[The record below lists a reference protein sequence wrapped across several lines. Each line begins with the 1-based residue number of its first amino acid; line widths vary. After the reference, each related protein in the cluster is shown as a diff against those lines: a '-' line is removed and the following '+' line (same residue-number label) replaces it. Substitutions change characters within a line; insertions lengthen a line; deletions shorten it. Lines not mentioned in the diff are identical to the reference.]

1 MSVLPSKRL
10 KFPVKDGF
18 SSSRRRDHP
27 SLQLSAK
34 PKDLAFPEG
43 HFVQEENKSNKDQL
57 STMKLP
63 PRRRDA
69 HTWRGPQKSKT
80 SNIGR
85 LQVWPGKLCLR
96 FNTNKLFRIYCV
108 SDPVC
113 SVLCTFSHLISK
125 HSYEANGYHLH
136 RKYWG
141 HREGK

>member
-1 MSVLPSKRL
+1 M
-10 KFPVKDGF
+10 
-18 SSSRRRDHP
+18 
-27 SLQLSAK
+27 
-34 PKDLAFPEG
+34 
-43 HFVQEENKSNKDQL
+43 QEENKSHKDQL

-108 SDPVC
+108 SDSVC
-113 SVLCTFSHLISK
+113 SILCTFSHLISQ

-136 RKYWG
+136 FTENTGGTERVNKFPKVTQLILG
-141 HREGK
+141 VRI